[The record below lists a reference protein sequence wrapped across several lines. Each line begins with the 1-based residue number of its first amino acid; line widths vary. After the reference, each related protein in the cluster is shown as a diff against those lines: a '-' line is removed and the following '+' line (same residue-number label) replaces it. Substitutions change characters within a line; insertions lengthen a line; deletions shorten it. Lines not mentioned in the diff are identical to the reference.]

1 MDDKKGV
8 ISAAIAGQFD
18 QQVEFLQQMVRARS
32 ANPFTPDTSSP
43 DVPVAAEVASVIGK
57 ELRSL
62 GFTAELI
69 GVSPGRPNVV
79 CRLPGAGKA
88 VKTLILTTLMDTVE
102 PSGYTRD
109 PWGAQI
115 EAGRL
120 YGVGAA
126 DAKAQIAAFVYAV
139 YALRKAGISLAGR
152 ITLAFVVDE
161 EPGACSP
168 YGTRYL
174 LEQGVLDGD
183 AAIIGEPGNRM
194 IALGH
199 RGIYRF
205 RIQITGESTHTG
217 RKAWEQGVQGRNAI
231 LDMASLALA
240 LSEYP
245 LPESRSESFPNRKS
259 VLTFPTF
266 IRGG

>member
-62 GFTAELI
+62 GFTAELL
-69 GVSPGRPNVV
+69 GVSPGRPNVI

-88 VKTLILTTLMDTVE
+88 VKTLILTTHMDTVE

-126 DAKAQIAAFVYAV
+126 DAKAQIAAFIYAV
-139 YALRKAGISLAGR
+139 HALHTVGVTLAGDL
-152 ITLAFVVDE
+152 TLAFVVDE
-161 EPGACSP
+161 ETGACSP
-168 YGTRYL
+168 YGTQYL
-174 LEQGVLDGD
+174 LENGLLGGN
-183 AAIIGEPGNRM
+183 AAIVGEPGDDK
-194 IALGH
+194 IAIGH
-199 RGIYRF
+199 RGLYRF
-205 RIQITGESTHTG
+205 CLRVQGEAIHTG
-217 RKAWEQGVQGRNAI
+217 MKEWEQGTQGRNAI
-231 LDMASLALA
+231 LDMARLAVA
-240 LSEYP
+240 LSKYS
-245 LPESRSESFPNRKS
+245 LPGTPSAA
-259 VLTFPTF
+259 
-266 IRGG
+266 